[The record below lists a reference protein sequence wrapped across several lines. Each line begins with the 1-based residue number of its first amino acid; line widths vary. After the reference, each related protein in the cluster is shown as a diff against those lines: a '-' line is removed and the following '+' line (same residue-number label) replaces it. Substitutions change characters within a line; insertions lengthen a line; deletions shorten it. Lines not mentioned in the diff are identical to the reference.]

1 MKKIIENYYKTRYW
15 LGKKKKYLSEKFFA
29 LRYFL
34 SENVLKNNS
43 RNRLLSFKN
52 LHDGKRCF
60 IVGNGPSLNKMNL
73 NLLKNEYCFIF
84 NGAYSLRKI
93 IEPKK
98 IFHVVE
104 DRLVLDDNINEI
116 NSLQGNVF
124 LPSDLQNKIFSKNPI
139 ICHFQRADEEK
150 SENWPNFVN
159 CSTDDPIFYWGGT
172 VAYFGLQLAA
182 WMGFQK
188 IYIIGV
194 DLTYQIPDSA
204 IRKGSILESTE
215 DDVNHFEKSYFG
227 KGKKWHVP
235 QPDRMQY
242 AFKNSVKP
250 LESLNIKT
258 YNAGVGG
265 NLSAYER
272 KDFKEIL
279 SE

>member
-15 LGKKKKYLSEKFFA
+15 LGKKKKFLSEKFFA

-124 LPSDLQNKIFSKNPI
+124 LPSDLQNKISSKNPI

-159 CSTDDPIFYWGGT
+159 CSTDDPVFYWGGT

-182 WMGFQK
+182 WMGFEK

-194 DLTYQIPDSA
+194 DLTYQIPDSV
-204 IRKGSILESTE
+204 IREGSVLESTE

-235 QPDRMQY
+235 HPERMSK
-242 AFKNSVKP
+242 AFENSA
-250 LESLNIKT
+250 LHLNKLKIDT
-258 YNAGVGG
+258 FNAGVDG
-265 NLSAYER
+265 NLNCFPR
-272 KDFKEIL
+272 RDFEKCF
-279 SE
+279 